1 MSWLSKEDKNEL
13 TKQGLLY
20 LGNLVK
26 DEIES
31 NKAQKQSF
39 IEAKNNGITDEEYD
53 KLYEQYDYYSELV
66 YNVLNDSELGC
77 NLKKTEIYFLEII
90 KILMFDEEHD
100 YSEQI
105 QSFTKAIDNM
115 EFINSYEEAIQL
127 RDKRLEIEY
136 QSLMNDYHVETQQ
149 YNQKLQEYNGRTL
162 SKLWNDK
169 PIEPIKPERRK

>member
-26 DEIES
+26 EEIES
-31 NKAQKQSF
+31 NKAQKQNF
-39 IEAKNNGITDEEYD
+39 IDAKNNGITNEEYD

-66 YNVLNDSELGC
+66 YNILNDSELGC
-77 NLKKTEIYFLEII
+77 NFKKTEIYFLEII

-115 EFINSYEEAIQL
+115 EFINSYEEAVQL
-127 RDKRLEIEY
+127 RENRLDKEFEPILREY
-136 QSLMNDYHVETQQ
+136 HINKQQ
-149 YNQKLQEYNGRTL
+149 YNQKMQEYNGRTL